1 MPTLAA
7 LAETGRT
14 IRSRLIVLPHRASR
28 TMTNERERN
37 DPKPFRSSDTR
48 VIISAYR
55 LEKISDDHPYNAE
68 FVRA

>member
-1 MPTLAA
+1 MVTV
-7 LAETGRT
+7 
-14 IRSRLIVLPHRASR
+14 S
-28 TMTNERERN
+28 TNKRERN